1 MIKTEVIAPG
11 VLKIIAPEKLK
22 ADDFSDLAPQVESI
36 MKQQGQ
42 IRLLI
47 DASRLE
53 GWDNIA
59 ALENHAAFVKAHQQK
74 VERIAV
80 VARRDWQH
88 WLVGAVR
95 VFLHPEVRAFDKG
108 DESEALRWL
117 EDKGS
122 AASANR
128 SALQRTNPGSRD
140 PSEI

>member
-11 VLKIIAPEKLK
+11 VLKIIAPEKLN
-22 ADDFSDLAPQVESI
+22 AGDFTDLAPLVESI

-53 GWDNIA
+53 GWESIS
-59 ALENHAAFVKAHQQK
+59 ALEEHAAFVKTHQQE

-80 VARRDWQH
+80 IARHDWQQ
-88 WLVGAVR
+88 WLVGAVKI
-95 VFLHPEVRAFDKG
+95 FLHPEVRAFDKG

-117 EDKGS
+117 EK
-122 AASANR
+122 
-128 SALQRTNPGSRD
+128 
-140 PSEI
+140 